1 MTFSVAFDSC
11 AGVYPEKEVRKVPNY
26 MSKMVCQESRR
37 KFLKTSFFGGAAAVA
52 ATSLPAAWAGQA
64 APAAKSS
71 SSAAVAPAPRSA
83 GTAKVSLATGDDRA
97 NIAFKSM
104 EPFKAEIAAA
114 IGNKRVIL
122 KPNNVI
128 TNVPLCASSADN
140 LEGILEFLK
149 SIGKTNVI
157 LAESPAGGS
166 VMEGFSNYGYPR
178 LAKKYG
184 IKLVDLDTEPVTVVQ
199 CIDEKDFQPH
209 AVRVAKIMMD
219 PANNFVISAAKLKT
233 HDLVGYTLSLKNVV
247 IGAGHKDTGSGL
259 ANAGPGG
266 GRSDKRLMH
275 GGGTHGINYNIFTLS
290 SVLHPHLAVIDGY
303 EGMEGTGPVH
313 GTPVHQKVCIA
324 SMDWLAA
331 DRVGME
337 LMGADV
343 SKIGY
348 LTFAIAA
355 GNRGQGDLSKIQI
368 IGPPVKEYAKTYELP
383 NTWQQIISWQ
393 KPMVAS

>member
-1 MTFSVAFDSC
+1 M
-11 AGVYPEKEVRKVPNY
+11 E
-26 MSKMVCQESRR
+26 CQRSRR
-37 KFLKTSFFGGAAAVA
+37 NFLKTSLMGGAAAVA
-52 ATSLPAAWAGQA
+52 ASHLPVAMA
-64 APAAKSS
+64 AP
-71 SSAAVAPAPRSA
+71 VAPAPAAAAHTRASR
-83 GTAKVSLATGDDRA
+83 VSLAGGNDRA
-97 NIAFKSM
+97 DIAFKSLV
-104 EPFKAEIAAA
+104 PFKDEIAAA

-128 TNVPLCASSADN
+128 INVPLCATNAEN

-157 LAESPAGGS
+157 IAESPAGGS
-166 VMEGFSNYGYPR
+166 VMDGFANYGYNR
-178 LAKKYG
+178 LAKKYNV
-184 IKLVDLDTEPVTVVQ
+184 KLVNLDAEKVEIVQ

-233 HDLVGYTLSLKNVV
+233 HDLVGITLSLKNVV
-247 IGAGHKDTGSGL
+247 IGAGIKDSGAGL

-313 GTPVHQKVCIA
+313 GTAISQKVCVA
-324 SMDWLAA
+324 SLDWLAA
-331 DRVGME
+331 DRVGAE
-337 LMGADV
+337 LMGVDV
-343 SKIGY
+343 NKIGY
-348 LTFAIAA
+348 LNFCIKE

-368 IGPPVKEYAKTYELP
+368 VGPPIKNFAKNYQLP
-383 NTWQQIISWQ
+383 NTWQQITSWQ

>member
-1 MTFSVAFDSC
+1 M
-11 AGVYPEKEVRKVPNY
+11 E
-26 MSKMVCQESRR
+26 CQRSRR
-37 KFLKTSFFGGAAAVA
+37 NFLKTSLMGGAAAVA
-52 ATSLPAAWAGQA
+52 ASHLPVAMA
-64 APAAKSS
+64 AP
-71 SSAAVAPAPRSA
+71 VAPAPAAAAHTRASR
-83 GTAKVSLATGDDRA
+83 VSLAGGNDRA
-97 NIAFKSM
+97 DIAFKSL
-104 EPFKAEIAAA
+104 EPFKDEIAAA

-128 TNVPLCASSADN
+128 INVPLCATNAEN

-157 LAESPAGGS
+157 IAESPAGGS
-166 VMEGFSNYGYPR
+166 VMDGFANYGYNR
-178 LAKKYG
+178 LAKKYNV
-184 IKLVDLDTEPVTVVQ
+184 KLVNLDAEKVEIVQ

-233 HDLVGYTLSLKNVV
+233 HDLVGITLSLKNVV
-247 IGAGHKDTGSGL
+247 IGAGIKDSGAGL

-313 GTPVHQKVCIA
+313 GTAISQKVCVA
-324 SMDWLAA
+324 SLDWLAA
-331 DRVGME
+331 DRVGAE
-337 LMGADV
+337 LMGVDV
-343 SKIGY
+343 NKIGY
-348 LTFAIAA
+348 LNFCIKE

-368 IGPPVKEYAKTYELP
+368 VGPPIKNFAKNYQLP
-383 NTWQQIISWQ
+383 NTWQQITSWQ

>member
-83 GTAKVSLATGDDRA
+83 GTAKVSLASGNDRA
-97 NIAFKSM
+97 DIAFKSL

-128 TNVPLCASSADN
+128 INVPLCATNADN

>member
-1 MTFSVAFDSC
+1 M
-11 AGVYPEKEVRKVPNY
+11 E
-26 MSKMVCQESRR
+26 CQRSRR
-37 KFLKTSFFGGAAAVA
+37 NFLKTSLMGGAAAVA
-52 ATSLPAAWAGQA
+52 ASHLPVAMA
-64 APAAKSS
+64 AP
-71 SSAAVAPAPRSA
+71 VAPAPAAAAHTRASR
-83 GTAKVSLATGDDRA
+83 VSLAGGNDRA
-97 NIAFKSM
+97 DIAFKSL
-104 EPFKAEIAAA
+104 EPFKDEIAAA
-114 IGNKRVIL
+114 IGTKQVVL

-128 TNVPLCASSADN
+128 INVPLCATNAEN

-157 LAESPAGGS
+157 IAESPAGGS
-166 VMEGFSNYGYPR
+166 VMDGFANYGYNR
-178 LAKKYG
+178 LAKKYNV
-184 IKLVDLDTEPVTVVQ
+184 KLVNLDAEKVEIVQ

-233 HDLVGYTLSLKNVV
+233 HDLVGITLSLKNVV
-247 IGAGHKDTGSGL
+247 IGAGIKDSGAGL

-313 GTPVHQKVCIA
+313 GTAISQKVCVA
-324 SMDWLAA
+324 SLDWLAA
-331 DRVGME
+331 DRVGAE
-337 LMGADV
+337 LMGVDV
-343 SKIGY
+343 NKIGY
-348 LTFAIAA
+348 LNFCIKE

-368 IGPPVKEYAKTYELP
+368 VGPPIKNFAKNYQLP
-383 NTWQQIISWQ
+383 NTWQQITSWQ